1 MKCYGLISAVAVL
14 FTLGCKAP
22 DIIRKQQDTLIVTE
36 RVEVMD
42 TLLMRDTI
50 TVTKDRF
57 SVRIV
62 RLPGDSIMIDGQCD
76 TIKITVPQIVEITNT
91 KKLERQTRWTGGLF
105 IACIALI
112 IVILLK
118 R

>member
-1 MKCYGLISAVAVL
+1 MRNYVLISAVAVL

-36 RVEVMD
+36 RVEVID

-57 SVRIV
+57 SVRII
-62 RLPGDSIMIDGQCD
+62 RLPGDSILVDGHCD
-76 TIKITVPQIVEITNT
+76 TIEITVPQIVEIHNT
-91 KKLERQTRWTGGLF
+91 KKLDKQARWTGGLF
-105 IACIALI
+105 MVCVALV

-118 R
+118 K

>member
-1 MKCYGLISAVAVL
+1 MRNLKLISAAVVL
-14 FTLGCKAP
+14 FTLGCKPP

-36 RVEVMD
+36 RVEVLD

-50 TVTKDRF
+50 TVTKDQF

-62 RLPGDSIMIDGQCD
+62 RLPGDSILVDGKCD
-76 TIKITVPQIVEITNT
+76 TIKITVPQIVEVHNT

-105 IACIALI
+105 IACICLV

-118 R
+118 K

>member
-1 MKCYGLISAVAVL
+1 MKNYGLISVVAVL

-22 DIIRKQQDTLIVTE
+22 DIIRKEQDTLIVTE
-36 RVEVMD
+36 RVEVID

-57 SVRIV
+57 SVRII
-62 RLPGDSIMIDGQCD
+62 RLPGDSILVDGHCD
-76 TIKITVPQIVEITNT
+76 TIKITVPQIVQIHNT
-91 KKLERQTRWTGGLF
+91 KKLERQTKWTGSLF
-105 IACIALI
+105 IVCIALI